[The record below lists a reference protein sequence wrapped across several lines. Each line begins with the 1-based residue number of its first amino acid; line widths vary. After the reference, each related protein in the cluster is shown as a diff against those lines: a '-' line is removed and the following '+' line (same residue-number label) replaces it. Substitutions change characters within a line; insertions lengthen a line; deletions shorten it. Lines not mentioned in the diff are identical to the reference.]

1 MSFEFSITTALRA
14 LASYNRIEG
23 RFVKFLRSI
32 PKNENER
39 FFDTYSLSNFATIS
53 DEDVD
58 RLLFS
63 ITKISSR
70 NVDGE
75 LIAEYYTFEDDDVT
89 GREPLRYSSNEIEFF
104 RSRYAPV
111 IPEIQVDLT
120 LPAGNFNS
128 SQAVVENDGMQYDSL
143 SSLGGFVQENFIVTA
158 TTGSATELITTATEQ
173 ISDVGGTISRDRE
186 VTSTGVRLTNADG
199 TSVASTRTVTTSGY

>member
-1 MSFEFSITTALRA
+1 MSFEFSIQAGIAL
-14 LASYNRIEG
+14 LATYNKIDG

-39 FFDTYSLSNFATIS
+39 FFDTYSLSNFSIIS
-53 DEDVD
+53 DEDID

-63 ITKISSR
+63 ITKVNSR
-70 NVDGE
+70 NADGQV
-75 LIAEYYTFEDDDVT
+75 ISEYYTFEDNEVEGLT
-89 GREPLRYSSNEIEFF
+89 TQNYSSNEIEFF
-104 RSRYAPV
+104 RSRYAPAR
-111 IPEIQVDLT
+111 PEIQVDLT
-120 LPAGNFNS
+120 PPAGNFNS

-199 TSVASTRTVTTSGY
+199 TSVAPTRTVTTSGY

>member
-1 MSFEFSITTALRA
+1 MSFEFKISTALA
-14 LASYNRIEG
+14 LLSYYNRVDG
-23 RFVKFLRSI
+23 NFVEFLRII

-39 FFDTYSLSNFATIS
+39 FYDTYDLSKFRNIS
-53 DEDVD
+53 DEDID

-63 ITKISSR
+63 IVKVKFSNR
-70 NVDGE
+70 DGDE
-75 LIAEYYTFEDDDVT
+75 IDEYYSFEDSEVGGNT
-89 GREPLRYSSNEIEFF
+89 IQTYSSTEIDFF

-111 IPEIQVDLT
+111 RPEIQVDLT
-120 LPAGNFNS
+120 PPAGNFNL

-143 SSLGGFVQENFIVTA
+143 SSLSGFVQEDFIVTA

-173 ISDVGGTISRDRE
+173 ISDVGGTISRNRE
-186 VTSTGVRLTNADG
+186 VTSTGVRLTYADG